1 MIVNIPVPA
10 SPSISERTLPPPAFP
25 SHQTFLNDLF
35 HFDEDVSIQQKL
47 DVIMENQKALFKL
60 FSSVIQER
68 KDSVCHC
75 NNCKAGMDQIRIG
88 GWESLR
94 IFSGIRPKTAGSVT
108 LSTEG

>member
-1 MIVNIPVPA
+1 MIVSIPVPA

-75 NNCKAGMDQIRIG
+75 K
-88 GWESLR
+88 L
-94 IFSGIRPKTAGSVT
+94 
-108 LSTEG
+108 